1 MILAVPGG
9 QDMSPKALL
18 LVIASLA
25 TGMAQATCYSV
36 YKADGKLLQQSS
48 TSPVNLSEQIGD
60 TVPEKFGR
68 GATMTV
74 SDANVYCPSARER
87 QQAPKS
93 LADAVLQEESKR
105 AAVAVKKKDA
115 GAADATTTAAK

>member
-1 MILAVPGG
+1 MN
-9 QDMSPKALL
+9 PKAWL
-18 LVIASLA
+18 LVTAALL
-25 TGMAQATCYSV
+25 TCTAQATCYSV

-74 SDANVYCPSARER
+74 SDYNVYCLSARER

-93 LADAVLQEESKR
+93 LADAVLQEENKR
-105 AAVAVKKKDA
+105 AAVAAKKKDA
-115 GAADATTTAAK
+115 VAADTTTAAAK

>member
-1 MILAVPGG
+1 MNR
-9 QDMSPKALL
+9 KAWLIA
-18 LVIASLA
+18 IASLA
-25 TGMAQATCYSV
+25 TGVAQATCYSV

-48 TSPVNLSEQIGD
+48 KSPVNLSEQIGD

-74 SDANVYCPSARER
+74 SDFNVYCNNASER

-105 AAVAVKKKDA
+105 AAVAVKKEA
-115 GAADATTTAAK
+115 PAADGTTTAANQ

>member
-1 MILAVPGG
+1 MNRNAWLMVA
-9 QDMSPKALL
+9 AC
-18 LVIASLA
+18 LV

-48 TSPVNLSEQIGD
+48 TSPVNLSLQIGD
-60 TVPEKFGR
+60 TVPEKFGS

-74 SDANVYCPSARER
+74 SDYDVFCQNASER

-105 AAVAVKKKDA
+105 AAAAKKKDA
-115 GAADATTTAAK
+115 SAGQGTTTASK